1 MGGRYL
7 VVSDLHVSDVEDHA
21 DGWKIHKSSRFLI
34 DEDFAALLE
43 RFVHRTHGPGART
56 LVLNGDIFDFDLV
69 TAVPAEPTF
78 PVSPFERER
87 GLDATEEKSAWKLA
101 FILAQ
106 HPVFVATLAEFAAAG
121 NRIVYVLGNH
131 DREFHFG
138 AVQQVLLD
146 AMQAHAERVGARLAE
161 GSVRFEPWF
170 FYVEGELYAEHGNQF
185 DHYSSFRDVLSP
197 VVDGR
202 EGPAIAVPMGNLSN
216 RLMASRMG
224 YFNPHAADFILNF
237 FRYMRHWLDY
247 YAFTRRSLFWS
258 WLVGSVL
265 VIVRLLEMKKRL
277 ILRRRDEAAFAQ
289 VARRFSLSV
298 STLEALR
305 GLHKPPIAN
314 RLYRVMHEFWMD
326 RLVLLSLL
334 VFGAVAFMMSPAPLW
349 AKVLLPLMGVPLGY
363 FVYDTAAKGETIFTM
378 EEQLPRSARQIAD
391 ILPVRLVTFGHTHKP
406 RLIPL
411 REGATFVDTGAWAPI
426 TDRNDRSRLASGFR
440 NYLIA
445 DFADAEPRI
454 TFECWPIGAASANQD
469 HEAPAAAAGE
479 RLAAG

>member
-7 VVSDLHVSDVEDHA
+7 VVSDLHIADVEDHA

-34 DEDFAALLE
+34 DEDFAQLLE
-43 RFVHRTHGPGART
+43 RFVQRTHGGRT

-69 TAVPAEPTF
+69 TAVPASPGF
-78 PVSPFERER
+78 AVSAFERAR
-87 GLDATEEKSAWKLA
+87 GLDATEEKSAWKLE

-106 HPVFVATLAEFAAAG
+106 HPLFVAALAEFAAAG

-131 DREFHFG
+131 DREFHFP
-138 AVQQVLLD
+138 AVQRVLLD
-146 AMQAHAERVGARLAE
+146 ALHAHVEKVGARLPDGA
-161 GSVRFEPWF
+161 VRFEPWF

-197 VVDGR
+197 VVDGGD
-202 EGPAIAVPMGNLSN
+202 GPEIAVPMGNLSN

-237 FRYMRHWLDY
+237 FRYMKHWIDY
-247 YAFTRRSLFWS
+247 YAFTRHSLFVN
-258 WLVGSVL
+258 WLVGSVI
-265 VIVRLLEMKKRL
+265 VVVRLLEMKKRL
-277 ILRRRDEAAFAQ
+277 IVRRRDEAAFAQ
-289 VARRFSLSV
+289 VARRFGLPV
-298 STLEALR
+298 GTLEALR
-305 GLHKPPIAN
+305 GLHRPPIAN
-314 RLYRVMHEFWMD
+314 RLYRVLHEFWID
-326 RLVLLSLL
+326 RLLLLSVL
-334 VFGAVAFMMSPAPLW
+334 VGGAAALMLSPAPLW

-363 FVYDTAAKGETIFTM
+363 FVYDTAAKGETIFSM
-378 EEQLPRSARQIAD
+378 EEQLPRSARTIAD

-411 REGATFVDTGAWAPI
+411 RDGATFVDTGAWAPI
-426 TDRNDRSRLASGFR
+426 TDRDERTRLASGFR

-445 DFADAEPRI
+445 DFSEAEPRI
-454 TFECWPIGAASANQD
+454 LFECWPVGGAGANQD
-469 HEAPAAAAGE
+469 REAAAAGE